1 MANYNCTIRT
11 NYFHVKDEAAFRNVI
26 ENTSADDNIEI
37 FDDQYD
43 SNGNKVFG
51 FGCYGC
57 IHGLYDPEYE
67 DDDCDYNAFIEELAK
82 CVVDD
87 EAILIFESGHEKM
100 RYVTGSC
107 VVVTAKETK
116 YLTIE
121 QIAVAEAQRILEKP
135 DYHTICTY

>member
-1 MANYNCTIRT
+1 MLSKKT
-11 NYFHVKDEAAFRNVI
+11 F
-26 ENTSADDNIEI
+26 ADDTIEI
-37 FDDQYD
+37 FDDRHD

-51 FGCYGC
+51 FGCYGS
-57 IHGLYDPEYE
+57 IRGFYDPEVDDW
-67 DDDCDYNAFIEELAK
+67 DDDCDYDAFIEELAK

-107 VVVTAKETK
+107 VIVTSKETK
-116 YLTIE
+116 YLNIK

-135 DYHTICTY
+135 DYQTICEY